1 MLQKTFL
8 VKGMSCAACSAK
20 VSKAVRSVKGVSKAN
35 VELLKNACTVEY
47 DERKVTD
54 ALIIAAIENSGYK
67 AKISDGGNLY
77 PEDIDL
83 INKEKLNL
91 IICFVLTSFL
101 LLLSMGHIVGL
112 MPIKNAFVNALT
124 QGVISFIIICL
135 QKKYFISAFNAL
147 KHFNANMD
155 TLVSLGSMASFIY
168 SVFILGTIEFT
179 DTCSVLYTT
188 KPIFF
193 EGAAGILTF
202 VAFGKFIESR
212 AKHKTTNAISALYDL
227 APKTVLV
234 KKNKEI
240 KDALLSDLK
249 VGDIIIA
256 KQGQRLGV
264 DGVVSLGNAYIDE
277 SAITGES
284 KPCKKV
290 IDSKV
295 ISATTVIQGYIE
307 VKVTAVGSQTTL
319 SKIIELVE
327 NTAKSKVPIARIA
340 DIMASYFVPFVLL
353 VSLITFSY
361 WFFVVDLSIDKALSF
376 AISVL
381 VISCPC
387 ALGLAT
393 PVAIT
398 AGTGK
403 AAANGIIFKTPEAM
417 EHLPKINCFAFDKT
431 GTLTKG
437 NMAVSKVISL
447 DTNTL
452 EKDACLIAASLE
464 VKSPHP
470 LANAIVKKACKE
482 KLFDVD
488 MFSFC
493 EGLGVEGQILGKKYY
508 VGNLAYLHKH
518 SITLEDRALSSF
530 KDCQNQGAT
539 VCVLFDDVNAI
550 AMFVIEDEL
559 KEDSIALIDKLNSE
573 NIKTLMLTGDD
584 EAVAKSICSKLKIK
598 DYKAK
603 LLPQDK
609 QRQIEFLQNNGNKVV
624 MVGDGIND
632 SISLCQSDI
641 GIGLK
646 GSADIALTSCDI
658 VLLKNRMIDVYNAMK
673 ISKATIANIKQNLFW
688 ALVYNVI
695 AIPVAC
701 GVLYEDY
708 GVSLTPMLCSIL
720 MGLSSVCVVT
730 NALRLTF
737 LKVENVAP
745 KKEDKIMKI
754 TMLIDGMMCSHCV
767 SSVKKTLEALPNVSN
782 VVVNL
787 DKKEATFDTK
797 DSITNVMLT
806 AAIENA
812 GYKVL
817 EIKNS

>member
-124 QGVISFIIICL
+124 QGVIS
-135 QKKYFISAFNAL
+135 AFNAL

-168 SVFILGTIEFT
+168 SVFIVGTIEFT

-361 WFFVVDLSIDKALSF
+361 WFFVVDLSIDKDRK
-376 AISVL
+376 SV
-381 VISCPC
+381 V
-387 ALGLAT
+387 
-393 PVAIT
+393 
-398 AGTGK
+398 
-403 AAANGIIFKTPEAM
+403 
-417 EHLPKINCFAFDKT
+417 
-431 GTLTKG
+431 
-437 NMAVSKVISL
+437 
-447 DTNTL
+447 
-452 EKDACLIAASLE
+452 
-464 VKSPHP
+464 
-470 LANAIVKKACKE
+470 
-482 KLFDVD
+482 
-488 MFSFC
+488 
-493 EGLGVEGQILGKKYY
+493 
-508 VGNLAYLHKH
+508 
-518 SITLEDRALSSF
+518 
-530 KDCQNQGAT
+530 
-539 VCVLFDDVNAI
+539 
-550 AMFVIEDEL
+550 
-559 KEDSIALIDKLNSE
+559 
-573 NIKTLMLTGDD
+573 
-584 EAVAKSICSKLKIK
+584 
-598 DYKAK
+598 
-603 LLPQDK
+603 
-609 QRQIEFLQNNGNKVV
+609 
-624 MVGDGIND
+624 
-632 SISLCQSDI
+632 
-641 GIGLK
+641 
-646 GSADIALTSCDI
+646 
-658 VLLKNRMIDVYNAMK
+658 
-673 ISKATIANIKQNLFW
+673 
-688 ALVYNVI
+688 
-695 AIPVAC
+695 
-701 GVLYEDY
+701 
-708 GVSLTPMLCSIL
+708 
-720 MGLSSVCVVT
+720 
-730 NALRLTF
+730 
-737 LKVENVAP
+737 
-745 KKEDKIMKI
+745 
-754 TMLIDGMMCSHCV
+754 
-767 SSVKKTLEALPNVSN
+767 
-782 VVVNL
+782 
-787 DKKEATFDTK
+787 
-797 DSITNVMLT
+797 
-806 AAIENA
+806 
-812 GYKVL
+812 
-817 EIKNS
+817 

>member
-1 MLQKTFL
+1 MLIQTYQ
-8 VKGMSCAACSAK
+8 VQGMSCAACSSK
-20 VSKAVRSVKGVSKAN
+20 VEKSVSSIKGVFSAD
-35 VELLKNACTVEY
+35 VELMKNTCTVEY
-47 DERKVTD
+47 DETIVNDTI
-54 ALIIAAIENSGYK
+54 IIAAIVNSGYQ
-67 AKISDGGNLY
+67 AKVYSGGNLY
-77 PEDIDL
+77 SDDISS
-83 INKEKLNL
+83 IKKEKHNL
-91 IICFVLTSFL
+91 VICFVLTFFL

-112 MPIKNAFVNALT
+112 MPISNAFYNALI
-124 QGVISFIIICL
+124 QGVIAFIIICL
-135 QKKYFISAFNAL
+135 QKKYFVSALNAL

-155 TLVSLGSMASFIY
+155 TLVSLGSLTSFIY
-168 SVFILGTIEFT
+168 SVFVLGTIELT
-179 DTCSVLYTT
+179 DACDVLYTT

-234 KKNKEI
+234 KKNNEI
-240 KDALLSDLK
+240 LTLLLNDIS

-264 DGVVSLGNAYIDE
+264 DGVVVQGTAYIDE

-284 KPCKKV
+284 KPCKKIV
-290 IDSKV
+290 DSSV
-295 ISATTVIQGYIE
+295 VSATTVTQGYIE
-307 VKVTAVGSQTTL
+307 VKVTAVGSDTTL
-319 SKIIELVE
+319 SKIIQLVE

-353 VSLITFSY
+353 ISSATFCY
-361 WFFVVDLSIDKALSF
+361 WFFVEGLAIDKALSF

-403 AAANGIIFKTPEAM
+403 AAANGIIFKTPESM
-417 EHLPKINCFAFDKT
+417 EVLPKINCFAFDKT

-437 NMAVSKVISL
+437 IMTVSKVIVL
-447 DTNTL
+447 DPL
-452 EKDACLIAASLE
+452 YQEKNACLIAASLE
-464 VKSPHP
+464 KKSPHP
-470 LANAIVKKACKE
+470 LATAIVNKIGCE
-482 KLFDVD
+482 NTFTVD
-488 MFSFC
+488 NFSFS
-493 EGLGVEGQILGKKYY
+493 EGLGIEGKIQDKKYY
-508 VGNLAYLHKH
+508 IGNLTYLKSH
-518 SITLEDRALSSF
+518 SIKLSDDAVTSF
-530 KDCQNQGAT
+530 EAFQNQGAT
-539 VCVLFDDVNAI
+539 VIVLFDDEKEI
-550 AMFVIEDEL
+550 ALFVIEDEL
-559 KEDSIALIDKLNSE
+559 KDDSVALIDKLNQE
-573 NIKTLMLTGDD
+573 QFKTIMLTGDD
-584 EAVAKSICSKLKIK
+584 EAVAKSIYSKVKIN

-603 LLPQDK
+603 LLPQEK
-609 QRQIEFLQNNGNKVV
+609 FEQIVLLQKGGNKVV

-632 SISLCQSDI
+632 SISLCQADI

-646 GSADIALTSCDI
+646 GSADIALSSCDI

-720 MGLSSVCVVT
+720 MGLSSICVVT

-737 LKVENVAP
+737 LKVEKTDIQEEVKAM
-745 KKEDKIMKI
+745 KK

-767 SSVKKTLEALPNVSN
+767 ASVKKTLESISNVSN
-782 VVVNL
+782 VEVDL
-787 DKKEATFDTK
+787 DKKKATFDVLESTSN
-797 DSITNVMLT
+797 DMLT
-806 AAIENA
+806 AAIESA
-812 GYKVL
+812 GYKVM
-817 EIKNS
+817 EIK